1 MYWDLTG
8 SHCLLLHCYSVAL
21 IWRRVTELDGS
32 RAALVSPGLQRFA
45 SKEIPLLS
53 GEPSSLEAASFSLM
67 QANKSVAK
75 ALSLFLS
82 LLIALPG
89 WGVTTTQ
96 PQLPDPGSAPM
107 TKQQQEQLGQQA
119 MAQVYQ
125 QMPVLPDSSP
135 VSQYVR
141 QLGAKLVKVIPPQHS
156 WPYQFHVVQ
165 QKEINAFA
173 LPGGPLFINVGTIQA
188 ADNEAE
194 LVGVMAHEMSH
205 VYMQHSA
212 KQVKQNTVPSI
223 LAALGGVLGQVI
235 GGTGGAIAQMGGQ
248 IGGGLLSMKYSRKD
262 EAQADQVGA
271 IIMYK
276 AGYNP
281 KAMAD
286 FFTKLEKMGGSGPQ
300 LLSDHPN
307 PGNREQAIQTEIQNW
322 PPKNYQPNSPAFA
335 SAKQQANGVHAYTAQ
350 EIANGAKNG
359 QWVKQNKQSGAT
371 PANLPAA
378 PGGNGSGGNGNI
390 SGVTLKDVQP
400 SGNYKQFT
408 QGPVAIAYPDNWQA
422 AADQQSGLTIA
433 PAAGASQGSIAYGV
447 VINGTQSTNGSS
459 LDQATQQLI
468 QSMEQSNPGLQASGN
483 TSSIKVNG
491 VQGRQVNL
499 MGTSPVEQNGQ
510 PLPERDWLVTL
521 PYQQNG
527 MVYLVFIAP
536 QKDFSALRPTYK
548 HMLNSV
554 QLQ

>member
-1 MYWDLTG
+1 M
-8 SHCLLLHCYSVAL
+8 
-21 IWRRVTELDGS
+21 S
-32 RAALVSPGLQRFA
+32 R
-45 SKEIPLLS
+45 
-53 GEPSSLEAASFSLM
+53 
-67 QANKSVAK
+67 
-75 ALSLFLS
+75 
-82 LLIALPG
+82 
-89 WGVTTTQ
+89 
-96 PQLPDPGSAPM
+96 
-107 TKQQQEQLGQQA
+107 QQQEQLGQQA

-141 QLGAKLVKVIPPQHS
+141 QLGAKLVKVIPQQNS

-212 KQVKQNTVPSI
+212 KQVKQNTLPNI
-223 LAALGGVLGQVI
+223 LAAAGAVLGQVI
-235 GGTGGAIAQMGGQ
+235 GGTGGALAQMGGQ
-248 IGGGLLSMKYSRKD
+248 MAGGMMSLRYSRTD
-262 EAQADQVGA
+262 ESQADHVGA

-286 FFTKLEKMGGSGPQ
+286 FFAKLEQQGGSGPQ
-300 LLSDHPN
+300 FLSDHPN
-307 PGNREQAIQTEIQNW
+307 PGNREGAIQAEIANW
-322 PPKNYQPNSPAFA
+322 PPENYQPSSQGFA

-350 EIANGAKNG
+350 EIANGAKSG
-359 QWVKQNKQSGAT
+359 QWTKQNKQNGAT
-371 PANLPAA
+371 PANLPAVSNGN
-378 PGGNGSGGNGNI
+378 PGSGGNGNGNI

-400 SGNYKQFT
+400 SGNYKQLT

-422 AADQQSGLTIA
+422 SADQQSGLTIA
-433 PAAGASQGSIAYGV
+433 PAAGASQGAIAYGV
-447 VINGTQSTNGSS
+447 VINGAQGSNGSS
-459 LDQATQQLI
+459 FDLDQATQQLI
-468 QSMEQSNPGLQASGN
+468 QSMQQSNPGMQASGS

-491 VQGRQVNL
+491 VQGRQVTL
-499 MGTSPVEQNGQ
+499 TGTSPVQQNGQ
-510 PLPERDWLVTL
+510 ALPERDWLVTL

-527 MVYLVFIAP
+527 LIYLVFIAP
-536 QKDFSALRPTYK
+536 QRDFKQLRPTYK
-548 HMLNSV
+548 HMLNTV
-554 QLQ
+554 RLQ

>member
-1 MYWDLTG
+1 
-8 SHCLLLHCYSVAL
+8 
-21 IWRRVTELDGS
+21 
-32 RAALVSPGLQRFA
+32 
-45 SKEIPLLS
+45 
-53 GEPSSLEAASFSLM
+53 M
-67 QANKSVAK
+67 QANKLAAK
-75 ALSLFLS
+75 TLS
-82 LLIALPG
+82 LLLSALMAVPG
-89 WGVTTTQ
+89 WAIGTP

-125 QMPVLPDSSP
+125 QMPVLPDSNP

-141 QLGAKLVKVIPPQHS
+141 QLGAKLVGVIPKQNS

-262 EAQADQVGA
+262 EAQADHVGA

-281 KAMAD
+281 HAMAD

-300 LLSDHPN
+300 FLSDHPN
-307 PGNREQAIQTEIQNW
+307 PGNRQQAIEAEIQNW
-322 PPKNYQPNSPAFA
+322 PAKNYQPNSPSFA

-350 EIANGAKNG
+350 EIANGAKSG

-378 PGGNGSGGNGNI
+378 PGNPGSGGSATIGNI
-390 SGVTLKDVQP
+390 SLQDVKP
-400 SGNYKQFT
+400 SGNYKQLT
-408 QGPVAIAYPDNWQA
+408 QGPVAIQYPDNWQA
-422 AADQQSGLTIA
+422 ATDQQSGLTIA
-433 PAAGASQGSIAYGV
+433 PAAGAAQGTIAYGV

-459 LDQATQQLI
+459 LDQATQQLV
-468 QSMEQSNPGLQASGN
+468 QSMQQSNPGMQVSGN
-483 TSSIKVNG
+483 ASNIQVNG
-491 VQGRQVNL
+491 VQGRSVNL
-499 MGTSPVEQNGQ
+499 TGTSPIQQNGQ
-510 PLPERDWLVTL
+510 SLPERDWLVTL

-527 MVYLVFIAP
+527 LVYLVFIAP
-536 QKDFSALRPTYK
+536 QNDFNQLRPTYQ